1 LTQLP
6 DENRSEAELDRNCT
20 EKFFVNYKSVKFF
33 KMMSTV
39 NPKNSGLKQAL
50 LVNFHYY
57 VMMNIH
63 NYVIYIFMNSIHH
76 HEIDRK
82 KIILLKENS
91 SKKMCL
97 MSLDVK
103 IKY

>member
-1 LTQLP
+1 
-6 DENRSEAELDRNCT
+6 
-20 EKFFVNYKSVKFF
+20 
-33 KMMSTV
+33 MMSTV

-57 VMMNIH
+57 VIMNIH

-82 KIILLKENS
+82 NYSSQRKFLKENVFNVS
-91 SKKMCL
+91 
-97 MSLDVK
+97 
-103 IKY
+103 

>member
-1 LTQLP
+1 
-6 DENRSEAELDRNCT
+6 
-20 EKFFVNYKSVKFF
+20 
-33 KMMSTV
+33 MSTV

-82 KIILLKENS
+82 ILFI
-91 SKKMCL
+91 SKKIPQRKC
-97 MSLDVK
+97 V
-103 IKY
+103 

>member
-1 LTQLP
+1 LP

-82 KIILLKENS
+82 KLFF
-91 SKKMCL
+91 SKKIPQRKC
-97 MSLDVK
+97 V
-103 IKY
+103 